1 MASNEQQWEL
11 RGIVSHRRKDPLSSP
26 SGDNADRF
34 EFEILWETGE
44 KTWEPEI
51 SVQEDAP
58 SMTFEYWEGLG
69 GRSQFMENA
78 DYWIPLAIVRHRLQK
93 ESPNDDE
100 EYFIQTGLTRKR
112 TLENQ
117 RVRASLKATPSGRH
131 RKSAKSARRRR
142 QAAEENDVFVEDYA
156 DDDVDDDY
164 QP

>member
-11 RGIVSHRRKDPLSSP
+11 RGIVSHRRKDSLSSS

-78 DYWIPLAIVRHRLQK
+78 DYWIPLAVVRHRLQK

-100 EYFIQTGLTRKR
+100 EYLIQWVGARDRMWEKKTNVPRSL
-112 TLENQ
+112 Q
-117 RVRASLKATPSGRH
+117 R
-131 RKSAKSARRRR
+131 
-142 QAAEENDVFVEDYA
+142 QY
-156 DDDVDDDY
+156 
-164 QP
+164 